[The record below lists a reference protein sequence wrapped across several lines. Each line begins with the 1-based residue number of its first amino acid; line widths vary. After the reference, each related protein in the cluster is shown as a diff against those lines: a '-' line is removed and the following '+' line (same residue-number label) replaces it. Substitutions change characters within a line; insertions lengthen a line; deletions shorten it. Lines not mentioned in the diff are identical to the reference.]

1 MNKKNFN
8 IASVINIGSNSLT
21 MCTGQYTNGKIEI
34 LQELEYPMSL
44 GKDTFSTGRIS
55 FEKINKTCE
64 ILNKF
69 IKSSTEYKVTKIKT
83 VATTAV
89 REAQNKDYV
98 VDQIKLRT
106 GLDVE
111 VLDDSQ
117 EKTIIYKEIMRRLT
131 EYKTYKN
138 PALMIY
144 SGVGNLGISFIDNGN
159 IPFTTNIKI
168 GSLRIS
174 EMFTSMYDFEEQYKI
189 IIADYLRSFQETF
202 LTVLPK
208 GEFKHFVASGRQ
220 VPLIAQLCN
229 AQKLTERINYIQVED
244 FIKLYNEIEEKSFE
258 QIMEDYNISEE
269 NAELLK
275 YSMSIHSMLLSYTN
289 ATKIILPDVFIE
301 DALLFEQLRPKEAQI
316 YNETFTENT
325 IISAKTMA
333 KRYNFDEEHAHFVE
347 KYSLEIF
354 DKMKNYHG
362 LNKKDRLLLSVAAIT
377 HDVGKYINVV
387 GHYNH
392 SYEIIRSS
400 EIVGLSSHDM
410 EIIANTTKYHSSST
424 PNMLDYNFNRLSYED
439 RMSVSKLTAILR
451 LAEALDKGHI
461 KKFDNID
468 VKIKNN
474 TLTIGISTLKN
485 TQIEEWSFGI
495 KSKYFEEVFGM
506 KAVIKK
512 KRVMQ

>member
-347 KYSLEIF
+347 KYSL
-354 DKMKNYHG
+354 
-362 LNKKDRLLLSVAAIT
+362 
-377 HDVGKYINVV
+377 
-387 GHYNH
+387 
-392 SYEIIRSS
+392 
-400 EIVGLSSHDM
+400 
-410 EIIANTTKYHSSST
+410 
-424 PNMLDYNFNRLSYED
+424 
-439 RMSVSKLTAILR
+439 
-451 LAEALDKGHI
+451 
-461 KKFDNID
+461 
-468 VKIKNN
+468 
-474 TLTIGISTLKN
+474 
-485 TQIEEWSFGI
+485 
-495 KSKYFEEVFGM
+495 
-506 KAVIKK
+506 
-512 KRVMQ
+512 